1 MNRAIYLLVFLFALL
16 SSCTLDSALLYNPDK
31 VDEYYYKQNI
41 FSVEVDGNTIYGVF
55 IPAPANSPM
64 SNITVI
70 FFHGN
75 SYSMNK
81 FTDVASLFHDMGVNF
96 VMFDYRGFGKSTGK
110 PTEEGL
116 YNDSEAIVKY
126 VLSISNINTNNI
138 FYVGHSLGSAT
149 SIETT
154 LKIKPKGLILVAG
167 FTSMDDMTDYYTTY
181 SISGDWVLNGKYD
194 NLSKID
200 RINVPVLLIHGNKD
214 TTVPYWMSKTNY
226 DKAKEPKKLVIVDGA
241 NHGNIFVY
249 KTFYDEV
256 KKFLTSYSN

>member
-1 MNRAIYLLVFLFALL
+1 MNKITFLITFSLLVL
-16 SSCTLDSALLYNPDK
+16 SSCTLDNALLYTPDK
-31 VDEYYYKQNI
+31 VDEYYYKQNT
-41 FSVEVDGNTIYGVF
+41 FSVEVDNNTIYGVF
-55 IPAPANSPM
+55 LPAPADSSM

-96 VMFDYRGFGKSTGK
+96 VMFDYRGFGKSTGT

-138 FYVGHSLGSAT
+138 FYVGYSLGSAT

-154 LKIKPKGLILVAG
+154 LRIKPKGLIVVAG
-167 FTSMDDMTDYYTTY
+167 FTSMDDMSDYYITY
-181 SISGDWVLNGKYD
+181 SIPGSWVLEGKYD
-194 NLSKID
+194 NFSKID
-200 RINVPVLLIHGNKD
+200 KISVPVIFIHGNKD

-226 DKAKEPKKLVIVDGA
+226 EKAKEPKKLIIVDGA

>member
-1 MNRAIYLLVFLFALL
+1 MNRVIYLSVFLFVVL
-16 SSCTLDSALLYNPDK
+16 SSCTLDSALLYYPDK
-31 VDEYYYKQNI
+31 VDEYYFKQNT

-55 IPAPANSPM
+55 LPAPANSLM

-75 SYSMNK
+75 SYSVNK

-96 VMFDYRGFGKSTGK
+96 VMFDYRGFGKSTGT

-116 YNDSEAIVKY
+116 YSDSEAIVKY

-154 LKIKPKGLILVAG
+154 LRIKPKGLIVVSG
-167 FTSMDDMTDYYTTY
+167 FTSMDDMADYYTTY
-181 SISGDWVLNGKYD
+181 SMPGDWVVNGKYD
-194 NLSKID
+194 NFSKVD
-200 RINVPVLLIHGNKD
+200 KINVPVIFIHGNKD
-214 TTVPYWMSKTNY
+214 TTVPNWMSETNY
-226 DKAKEPKKLVIVDGA
+226 NKAKDPKKLVIVDGA
-241 NHGNIFVY
+241 GHDDIFVY
-249 KTFYDEV
+249 KVFYDEV
-256 KKFLTSYSN
+256 RNFITSNSN